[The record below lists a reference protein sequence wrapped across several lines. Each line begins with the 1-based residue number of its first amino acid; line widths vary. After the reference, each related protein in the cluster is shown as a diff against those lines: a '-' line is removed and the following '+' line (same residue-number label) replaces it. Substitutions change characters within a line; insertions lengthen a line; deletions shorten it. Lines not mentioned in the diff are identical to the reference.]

1 MREDLISYFKT
12 LPLGNFSVS
21 EELPRDEG
29 GIALYVKNPRRI
41 YVDREEYDTVPII
54 ETLNGL
60 DIHAEQTSVNVY
72 FTADAKTI
80 PANYS
85 TLVSKLKLGKDINQ
99 AAGYTKRKVEVMTET
114 DQDLLITRVN
124 FKFSKLL

>member
-1 MREDLISYFKT
+1 MREDLISYIKT

-21 EELPRDEG
+21 DELPRDEG
-29 GIALYVKNPRRI
+29 GVALYVKNPRRI
-41 YVDREEYDTVPII
+41 YVDREEYDTVPVI

-80 PANYS
+80 PANYN

-99 AAGYTKRKVEVMTET
+99 TGGYTRRKVEVMTET

>member
-1 MREDLISYFKT
+1 MREEIISYIKT
-12 LPLGNFSVS
+12 LSLGNFSIS
-21 EELPRDEG
+21 EELPREEG
-29 GIALYVKNPRRI
+29 GIPLYIKNPRRI
-41 YVDREEYDTVPII
+41 YVDKEEYDMVPII
-54 ETLNGL
+54 QTLDGL
-60 DIHAEQTSVNVY
+60 DIHTEQTSVNVY
-72 FTADAKTI
+72 FTADAKTL

-99 AAGYTKRKVEVMTET
+99 TVGYTKRKVEVMTET

>member
-1 MREDLISYFKT
+1 MREEIISYIKT
-12 LPLGNFSVS
+12 LSLGNFSIS

-29 GIALYVKNPRRI
+29 GIPLYIKNPRRI
-41 YVDREEYDTVPII
+41 YVDKEEYDTVPII
-54 ETLNGL
+54 QALDGL

-72 FTADAKTI
+72 FTADAKTL

-99 AAGYTKRKVEVMTET
+99 PGGYTKRKVEVMTET